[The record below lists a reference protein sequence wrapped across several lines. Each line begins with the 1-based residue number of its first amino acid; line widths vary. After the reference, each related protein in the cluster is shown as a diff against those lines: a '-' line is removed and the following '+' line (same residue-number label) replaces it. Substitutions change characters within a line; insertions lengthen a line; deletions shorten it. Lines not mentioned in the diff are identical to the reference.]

1 MNWERT
7 FETILEIYFLNYTY
21 KGDCLPDEFIEENQ
35 AEPTNSSTNDEKRDL
50 KSLVSTENYENT
62 QNNVGRG
69 RYRQKILF
77 ILFY

>member
-21 KGDCLPDEFIEENQ
+21 KGDCLPDELIEENQ
-35 AEPTNSSTNDEKRDL
+35 AEPTNSSTNDEKTDL
-50 KSLVSTENYENT
+50 KSDGVQKSTLVSMDSYENT

-69 RYRQKILF
+69 R
-77 ILFY
+77 